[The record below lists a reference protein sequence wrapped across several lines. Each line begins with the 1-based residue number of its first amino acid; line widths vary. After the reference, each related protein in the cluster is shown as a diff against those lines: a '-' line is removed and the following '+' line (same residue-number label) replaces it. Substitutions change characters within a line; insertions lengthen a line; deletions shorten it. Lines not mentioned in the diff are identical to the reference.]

1 MTITESLLKEIE
13 LGREGGLHGYSLGLP
28 KLEGIIDGLTKGTLT
43 VIGSNTG
50 SGKTSFVL
58 YSYVYRPIMEHLDD
72 GNLKILY
79 CSLEMNANMI
89 FAKLLSLYIFET
101 FGKRLPIKCLLSRKK
116 DYILSDEDYEL
127 VKKSIPWLKKVENII
142 EVYDKRLDEDIIYAI
157 LMKRLNTLGEF
168 TEMESRKIF
177 TPNNP
182 DLIYEVVID
191 HIGLI
196 PGKKQ
201 GIDAVI
207 ARLINLKNRCGISPT
222 LIQQIN
228 RNQGSIERFK
238 AGKTEITLDDFKETS
253 DSTDAAEIVLAL
265 CNPNRD
271 RLNTADGYDIKK
283 LRDHYRGCLVLKS
296 RYGETDIKVGLNFHG
311 DVNEFKE
318 LPLPN
323 EIYDY
328 DKYLT
333 PDYIL
338 NNKEDKEEEIEEVDN
353 SSNNTFKLLL

>member
-1 MTITESLLKEIE
+1 MTITESLLKEIDR
-13 LGREGGLHGYSLGLP
+13 GREGGLHGYSLGLP
-28 KLEGIIDGLTKGTLT
+28 KLEGVIDGLTRGTLT

-58 YSYVYRPIMEHLDD
+58 HSYVYRPVMEHLNDD
-72 GNLKILY
+72 NLKILF

-101 FGKRLPIKCLLSRKK
+101 YGKKLSIKCLLSRKK
-116 DYILSDEDYEL
+116 DYILSDEDYEI
-127 VKKSIPWLKKVENII
+127 VQKCIPWLKRVESIVEI
-142 EVYDKRLDEDIIYAI
+142 YDKRIDEDIIYAI
-157 LMKRLNTLGEF
+157 LMKRLQSIGSF
-168 TEMESRKIF
+168 TEMENRKVY

-182 DLIYEVVID
+182 NLIYEVVID

-196 PGKKQ
+196 PGKKL

-228 RNQGSIERFK
+228 RNQSSIERFK

-296 RYGETDIKVGLNFHG
+296 RYGETDIKIGLNFHG
-311 DVNEFKE
+311 DVGEFKE

-328 DKYLT
+328 EKYVT
-333 PDYIL
+333 PDYII
-338 NNKEDKEEEIEEVDN
+338 NKGEDEKEIKEDN
-353 SSNNTFKLLL
+353 SKNTFQLLI

>member
-13 LGREGGLHGYSLGLP
+13 LGRTGHNHGFSLGLP

-43 VIGSNTG
+43 VIGSNSG
-50 SGKTSFVL
+50 SGKTSFTIH
-58 YSYVYRPIMEHLDD
+58 SYVYRTIMEHLDD

-79 CSLEMNANMI
+79 CSLEMNSNMI

-101 FGKRLPIKCLLSRKK
+101 YGKELPIKCLLSRKK
-116 DYILSDEDYEL
+116 NYILSDEDYEI
-127 VKKSIPWLKKVENII
+127 VQKCIPWLNKIESII
-142 EVYDKRLDEDIIYAI
+142 EVYDKKLDADIMYAL
-157 LMKRLNTLGEF
+157 LMKRLETLGTF
-168 TEMESRKIF
+168 TEMESRKVY

-182 DLIYEVVID
+182 DLIYEVIID

-228 RNQGSIERFK
+228 RDQGNIERYK
-238 AGKTEITLDDFKETS
+238 AGKTQITLNDFKETS

-265 CNPNRD
+265 YNPNRD
-271 RLNTADGYDIKK
+271 RLNTYKGYDVKK
-283 LRDHYRGCLVLKS
+283 LGDHIRIIDVLKS
-296 RYGETDIKVGLNFHG
+296 RYGETDVEIGVNFLG
-311 DVNEFKE
+311 SVCEFKE

-338 NNKEDKEEEIEEVDN
+338 EKDVDEEKHEVDN
-353 SSNNTFKLLL
+353 SSKNEFKLIL